1 MKRKRSPVPITP
13 PLHDKTH
20 YALGKALGVNLRKRS
35 RILQEQE
42 ANGGR
47 INKDLQKLWKTL
59 NVEIKQQIEHVAQP
73 TIKQVK
79 MFV

>member
-20 YALGKALGVNLRKRS
+20 YASGKALGFNLRKRS
-35 RILQEQE
+35 RILQEKE
-42 ANGGR
+42 ANNDH
-47 INKDLQKLWKTL
+47 INQDLQKLWKTL
-59 NVEIKQQIEHVAQP
+59 NVEIQQQTEHIAQP

-79 MFV
+79 MLV